1 MGNAIPMG
9 GGNIMQPAQGA
20 PAVPANSG
28 VSVPSPAQDVP
39 DQIRVNPKQAAPR
52 TNFDPEKLRKT
63 LDEIVDSINKQ
74 MSDNKR
80 ALRFSVDDVLN
91 TFVVTVRNSNSGEII
106 RQIPSETALR
116 IAHRMEDMK
125 GIIFNKK
132 S

>member
-1 MGNAIPMG
+1 MGNAISMG
-9 GGNIMQPAQGA
+9 GGNTLQPAQGA
-20 PAVPANSG
+20 PVVPATSG
-28 VSVPSPAQDVP
+28 VSIPSPTQAVP
-39 DQIRVNPKQAAPR
+39 DKVRVNPKQAAPR

-63 LDEIVDSINKQ
+63 LDDIVDSINKQ

-80 ALRFSVDDVLN
+80 ALRFSVDDTLN

-125 GIIFNKK
+125 GILFSK
-132 S
+132 SS

>member
-1 MGNAIPMG
+1 MGNAIST
-9 GGNIMQPAQGA
+9 GNSSIVQQAQVLPAA
-20 PAVPANSG
+20 PASSG
-28 VSVPSPAQDVP
+28 VSIPSTAQAVPQTV
-39 DQIRVNPKQAAPR
+39 RVNPKQAAPK

-63 LDEIVDSINKQ
+63 LDDIVDSINKQ
-74 MSDNKR
+74 MSENKR

-125 GIIFNKK
+125 GILFNKN